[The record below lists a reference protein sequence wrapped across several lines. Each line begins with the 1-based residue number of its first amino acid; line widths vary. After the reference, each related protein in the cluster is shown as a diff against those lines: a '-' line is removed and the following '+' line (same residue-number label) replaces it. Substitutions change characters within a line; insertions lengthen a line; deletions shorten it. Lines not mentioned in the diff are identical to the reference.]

1 MSPISSPMPQ
11 PAARAQIV
19 PLAEGPPRRTLSLV
33 IPFFN
38 EAEALPSLVAEV
50 DAFVR
55 AAAQARG
62 LTIEAIFVDDGST
75 DGGAEVLTGLAEAG
89 RLAFDVRLLRLSRNF
104 GKEVALT
111 AGLIAADADA
121 VVMLDADLQHPLA
134 LIDEFLSGWLDE
146 GFDVVYAYQA
156 PDRPQAWWRKLPRR
170 AFYGLINATS
180 DVAITPDAGDFRLM
194 TRRPYEALRALG
206 ERQRLMKGLYGWIG
220 FRQKGIPFT
229 PPPRTAGTSHYSPL
243 RLGVLAMEGVTA
255 FSVAPLRLSVWAG
268 VVLAIFSG
276 AYGVWTVFETLYWGR
291 SPPGY
296 PTLAVLI
303 SMIGAA
309 QLIFLGVIGEYL
321 GKVLM
326 EVKGRPLFVLESDT
340 RHLAQ
345 RQADRTVI
353 DA

>member
-1 MSPISSPMPQ
+1 MPQ
-11 PAARAQIV
+11 PAAGAKVI
-19 PLAEGPPRRTLSLV
+19 PIADPPSGGRTLSLV
-33 IPFFN
+33 IPFFD
-38 EAEALPSLVAEV
+38 EAEALPSLVAAI

-55 AAAQARG
+55 AAGPARE
-62 LTIEAIFVDDGST
+62 LSIDAIFVDDGSS
-75 DGGAEVLTGLAEAG
+75 DRGAEVLSRLADGG

-104 GKEVALT
+104 GKEIALT
-111 AGLIAADADA
+111 AGLMAADSDA

-134 LIDEFLSGWLDE
+134 LVDDFLTGWLDE
-146 GFDVVYAYQA
+146 GYDVVYAYQA
-156 PDRPQAWWRKLPRR
+156 SDRPQPWWLKLPRR

-180 DVAITPDAGDFRLM
+180 DVAIAPDAGDFRLM
-194 TRRPYEALRALG
+194 SRRAYEALRALG

-220 FRQKGIPFT
+220 FRQKGVPFT
-229 PPPRTAGTSHYSPL
+229 PPPRAAGQSQYSPL
-243 RLGVLAMEGVTA
+243 KLGVLAMEGVTA

-276 AYGVWTVFETLYWGR
+276 GYGIWTVFETLYWGR

-321 GKVLM
+321 SKVLM

-340 RHLAQ
+340 RHPGAATADQSLA
-345 RQADRTVI
+345 

>member
-1 MSPISSPMPQ
+1 MSPISPST
-11 PAARAQIV
+11 V
-19 PLAEGPPRRTLSLV
+19 SLV

-38 EAEALPSLVAEV
+38 EADTLPSLITAI

-55 AAAQARG
+55 AAGPARG
-62 LTIEAIFVDDGST
+62 LSIDAIFIDDGST
-75 DGGAEVLTGLAEAG
+75 DGGAEVLTNLAEAG
-89 RLAFDVRLLRLSRNF
+89 KLAFDIRLLRLSRNF
-104 GKEVALT
+104 GKEIALS
-111 AGLIAADADA
+111 AGLMAADADA
-121 VVMLDADLQHPLA
+121 VVMLDADLQHPLE
-134 LIDEFLSGWLDE
+134 LVEEFLSGWLDE
-146 GFDVVYAYQA
+146 GYDVVYAYQA
-156 PDRPQAWWRKLPRR
+156 PDRPQAWWPKLFRR

-180 DVAITPDAGDFRLM
+180 EVAITPDAGDFRLM
-194 TRRPYEALRALG
+194 TRRAYEALRALG

-220 FRQKGIPFT
+220 FRQKGIAFT
-229 PPPRTAGTSHYSPL
+229 PPPRAAGQSHYSPL
-243 RLGVLAMEGVTA
+243 KLGVLAMEGVTA

-276 AYGVWTVFETLYWGR
+276 GYGLWTVFETLYWGR

-309 QLIFLGVIGEYL
+309 QLIFLGVMGEYL

-340 RHLAQ
+340 RHPGAGA
-345 RQADRTVI
+345 ADQTVM

>member
-1 MSPISSPMPQ
+1 MLQ
-11 PAARAQIV
+11 AAAKPRIL
-19 PLAEGPPRRTLSLV
+19 PLAETPGRRTLSLV
-33 IPFFN
+33 VPFFN
-38 EAEALPSLVAEV
+38 EAEALPGLVAEI
-50 DAFVR
+50 DGFVR
-55 AAAQARG
+55 SAGPARA
-62 LTIEAIFVDDGST
+62 LAIDAIFVDDGSA
-75 DGGAEVLTGLAEAG
+75 DGGAEALTRLAEAG
-89 RLAFDVRLLRLSRNF
+89 RLAFDIRLLRLSRNF
-104 GKEVALT
+104 GKEIALT
-111 AGLIAADADA
+111 AGLMAADADA

-134 LIDEFLSGWLDE
+134 LVGDFLKGWLDE
-146 GFDVVYAYQA
+146 GYDVVYAYQA
-156 PDRPQAWWRKLPRR
+156 ADRPQAWWLKLPRR

-180 DVAITPDAGDFRLM
+180 EVAITPDAGDFRLM
-194 TRRPYEALRALG
+194 TRRAYEALRALG

-229 PPPRTAGTSHYSPL
+229 APPSAAGTSHYSPL
-243 RLGVLAMEGVTA
+243 KLGVLAMEGVTA

-276 AYGVWTVFETLYWGR
+276 GYGLWTVFETLYWGR

-340 RHLAQ
+340 RHPGAG
-345 RQADRTVI
+345 A
-353 DA
+353 AAEASPPH

>member
-1 MSPISSPMPQ
+1 MLQ
-11 PAARAQIV
+11 PAAGAKVIPIADTPPAQ
-19 PLAEGPPRRTLSLV
+19 RTLSLV
-33 IPFFN
+33 IPFFD
-38 EAEALPSLVAEV
+38 EAQALPDLVGEI

-55 AAAQARG
+55 AAGPPRG
-62 LTIEAIFVDDGST
+62 LSIDAIFVDDGSS
-75 DGGAEVLTGLAEAG
+75 DGGAEALTRLAGAG
-89 RLAFDVRLLRLSRNF
+89 QLAFDVRLLRLSRNF
-104 GKEVALT
+104 GKEIALT
-111 AGLIAADADA
+111 AGLLAADADA

-134 LIDEFLSGWLDE
+134 LIDDFLSGWLDE

-156 PDRPQAWWRKLPRR
+156 PDRPQAWWLKLPRR

-180 DVAITPDAGDFRLM
+180 EVAIAPDAGDFRLM
-194 TRRPYEALRALG
+194 SRRAYEALRALG

-220 FRQKGIPFT
+220 FRQKGVAFT
-229 PPPRTAGTSHYSPL
+229 PPPRAAGESHYSL
-243 RLGVLAMEGVTA
+243 KLGVLAMEGVTA

-276 AYGVWTVFETLYWGR
+276 GYGIWTVFETLYWGR

-340 RHLAQ
+340 HYPGAAA
-345 RQADRTVI
+345 ADQSMM

>member
-1 MSPISSPMPQ
+1 MSQ
-11 PAARAQIV
+11 PAARAQVV
-19 PLAEGPPRRTLSLV
+19 PIAAAPPGRRTLSLV

-38 EAEALPSLVAEV
+38 EAEALPGLVAEI
-50 DAFVR
+50 DLFVR
-55 AAAQARG
+55 AASVTRE
-62 LTIEAIFVDDGST
+62 LVIDAIFVDDGSS
-75 DGGAEVLTGLAEAG
+75 DGGAEALTRLAEAG

-104 GKEVALT
+104 GKEIALT
-111 AGLIAADADA
+111 AGLMAADADA
-121 VVMLDADLQHPLA
+121 VAMLDADLQHPLP
-134 LIDEFLSGWLDE
+134 LVDDFLKGWLDE
-146 GFDVVYAYQA
+146 GYDVVYAYQA
-156 PDRPQAWWRKLPRR
+156 PDRPQVWWRKLPRR

-180 DVAITPDAGDFRLM
+180 EVAITPDAGDFRLM
-194 TRRPYEALRALG
+194 SRRAYEALRALG

-220 FRQKGIPFT
+220 FRQKGIAFT
-229 PPPRTAGTSHYSPL
+229 APSRVAGTSQHSPL
-243 RLGVLAMEGVTA
+243 KLGVLAMEGVTA

-268 VVLAIFSG
+268 VLLAIFSG
-276 AYGVWTVFETLYWGR
+276 GYGLWTVFETLYWGR

-321 GKVLM
+321 GKVLI

-340 RHLAQ
+340 RHPGAGA
-345 RQADRTVI
+345 ADRTMM

>member
-1 MSPISSPMPQ
+1 MSPIS
-11 PAARAQIV
+11 
-19 PLAEGPPRRTLSLV
+19 RRTLSLV

-38 EAEALPSLVAEV
+38 EAEALPDLIGAI

-55 AAAQARG
+55 LTSPARG
-62 LTIEAIFVDDGST
+62 LSIDAILVDDGST
-75 DGGAEVLTGLAEAG
+75 DGGAAVLTRLAEGGA
-89 RLAFDVRLLRLSRNF
+89 LVFDVRLLRLSRNF

-111 AGLIAADADA
+111 AGLMAADADA

-134 LIDEFLSGWLDE
+134 LIDDFLAGWLDE
-146 GFDVVYAYQA
+146 DFDVVYAYQA
-156 PDRPQAWWRKLPRR
+156 AGRPESWWLRLPRR

-180 DVAITPDAGDFRLM
+180 EVAITPDAGDFRLM
-194 TRRPYEALRALG
+194 SRRAYEALRALG

-220 FRQKGIPFT
+220 FRQKGIAFT
-229 PPPRTAGTSHYSPL
+229 PPPRAAGQSHYSPL
-243 RLGVLAMEGVTA
+243 KLGVLAMEGVTA

-268 VVLAIFSG
+268 VLLAIFSG
-276 AYGVWTVFETLYWGR
+276 GYGVWTVFETLYWGR

-321 GKVLM
+321 GKVLV

-340 RHLAQ
+340 RHPGAAAEQ
-345 RQADRTVI
+345 SQAD
-353 DA
+353 A

>member
-1 MSPISSPMPQ
+1 MPQ
-11 PAARAQIV
+11 QAARAKVI
-19 PLAEGPPRRTLSLV
+19 PIADTPPAPRTLSLV
-33 IPFFN
+33 IPFFD
-38 EAEALPSLVAEV
+38 EAEALPHLVGEI

-55 AAAQARG
+55 MAGPARG
-62 LTIEAIFVDDGST
+62 LAIDAIFVDDGSN
-75 DGGAEVLTGLAEAG
+75 DGGAEALTRLADSSK
-89 RLAFDVRLLRLSRNF
+89 LAFDVRLLRLSRNF

-111 AGLIAADADA
+111 AGLLAVDADA

-134 LIDEFLSGWLDE
+134 LVDDFLSGWLDE

-156 PDRPQAWWRKLPRR
+156 PDRPQPWWLKLPRR
-170 AFYGLINATS
+170 AFYNLINATS
-180 DVAITPDAGDFRLM
+180 EVAIKPDAGDFRLM
-194 TRRPYEALRALG
+194 SRRAYEALRALG

-220 FRQKGIPFT
+220 FRQKGVPFT
-229 PPPRTAGTSHYSPL
+229 PPPRAAGESHYSPL
-243 RLGVLAMEGVTA
+243 KLGVLAMEGVTA

-268 VVLAIFSG
+268 VLLAIFAG
-276 AYGVWTVFETLYWGR
+276 GYGLWTVFETLYWGR

-321 GKVLM
+321 GKVLI

-340 RHLAQ
+340 RHPGAAA
-345 RQADRTVI
+345 ADRSTM